1 MRRKKGPERGS
12 RRCRFS
18 IGSAPLTSI
27 TESDAQI
34 SGGETRQDLK
44 IPGVS
49 PWWLPRALSCSCLS
63 VYRCHSAVMAAF
75 VSFHAWHSVPG
86 RQFAPSWTV
95 CTNPPF
101 SPTAAPCPVTIDLSP
116 TRIDTTNRHWQRPLV
131 NRMCERCIESS
142 WSGGLTEA
150 TLEGQIWWH
159 VSHKTVTTVQKFPN
173 LLNLRKTTSPG
184 GFFVSAQETTTGRV
198 KSQYLRSG
206 DPVDSS
212 CLSYD
217 CCAD

>member
-1 MRRKKGPERGS
+1 MPGNGSYIIHRFRGEAAEEHVRRKKGPERGF

-75 VSFHAWHSVPG
+75 ISFHAWHSVPG

-101 SPTAAPCPVTIDLSP
+101 SPTAAPVPVTIDLSP
-116 TRIDTTNRHWQRPLV
+116 TRKDTTKRHWQQPLV
-131 NRMCERCIESS
+131 TWFADDLLAKHEV
-142 WSGGLTEA
+142 A
-150 TLEGQIWWH
+150 LEVCASVRLHWKDRFGCCALR
-159 VSHKTVTTVQKFPN
+159 KPVTTVQKLAG
-173 LLNLRKTTSPG
+173 LLNLRKNHLAG
-184 GFFVSAQETTTGRV
+184 WFFRFQTKR
-198 KSQYLRSG
+198 LR
-206 DPVDSS
+206 
-212 CLSYD
+212 L
-217 CCAD
+217 